1 MHWFIG
7 YRLLAIAYADEP
19 KASSSAFSSFGGV
32 FLSLKI
38 IPTTTALFDFIGLF
52 SH

>member
-19 KASSSAFSSFGGV
+19 KASSSAFGGFGGV
-32 FLSLKI
+32 FLSMKI
-38 IPTTTALFDFIGLF
+38 IATTTAFFDFVGLF